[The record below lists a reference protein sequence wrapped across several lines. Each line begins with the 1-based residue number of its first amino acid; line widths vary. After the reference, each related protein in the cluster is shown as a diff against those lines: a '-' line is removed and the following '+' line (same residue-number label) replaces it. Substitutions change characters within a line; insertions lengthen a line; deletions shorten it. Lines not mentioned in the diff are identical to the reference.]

1 MNLRRLVYRQSVW
14 LLLDIGLIY
23 FQASAQVSVTSKV
36 AESPYDISART
47 EKRFDLNG
55 MGCALVKIE
64 IPIENVS
71 FEGNIIVESQLR
83 TNEYWVYMTDGSK
96 KLKVHIPGYSNLLL
110 EFAPLASLRTYIAA
124 IEVLDKTRPVSIAD
138 AVFDYENRA
147 KTIVADSSI
156 ITNLRQEAFRH
167 MLTSRDVSHIMLP
180 VGKTP
185 DERIKNM
192 QTLDSIRAEILNGA
206 SFEGMALKYSIDPT
220 VRGNKGHMGFIT
232 NTSFPYPFIEAAYAT
247 EIGGVSA
254 AFDDSPYGIHIV
266 KVEAE
271 KPNPGK
277 YLVRHI
283 MKNTSGLSESEK
295 SNKLEGINDVYM
307 RLLNGEDFANL
318 ALIESEDKGSSK
330 NGGKL
335 PWFGAGQMIQEFETA
350 VEVLQNG
357 EISKPFETKY
367 GYHIVQ
373 RIDSRELS
381 YDEELPNIDNAIAKD
396 IRVNASKKE
405 KLARLR
411 RLYGINLIPNGLDV
425 AHKII
430 DGNGGLDLSSISA
443 LQTNSTVLAKFG
455 NKELTV
461 SDVASVFPVY
471 ENKVRLAAIDEFD
484 RIAYEQLDAFTE
496 EIVRMQLSAYPDIVK
511 HLDD

>member
-1 MNLRRLVYRQSVW
+1 M
-14 LLLDIGLIY
+14 
-23 FQASAQVSVTSKV
+23 QAEVAVESQVSE
-36 AESPYDISART
+36 APFDISART

-55 MGCALVKIE
+55 MGCALIKFE
-64 IPIENVS
+64 IPVPGVS
-71 FEGNIIVESQLR
+71 FEGSVIGDVRLN
-83 TNEYWVYMTDGSK
+83 TNEYWVYMIDGSK
-96 KLKVHIPGYSNLLL
+96 RLKIHIPGQSNLLL
-110 EFAPLASLRTYIAA
+110 EFSPLQSLRTYTCTINV
-124 IEVLDKTRPVSIAD
+124 EGESSTSIAD
-138 AVFDYENRA
+138 AVMDYENRA

-185 DERIKNM
+185 DEKIKNM
-192 QTLDSIRAEILNGA
+192 QTLDSIRAEIMNGA

-220 VRGNKGHMGFIT
+220 VQGNKGHLGFIT

-283 MKNTSGLSESEK
+283 MKTTGGLSESEK
-295 SNKLEGINDVYM
+295 SNKLESMNDVYK
-307 RLLNGEDFANL
+307 RLLNGENFANL

-335 PWFGAGQMIQEFETA
+335 PWFGAGQMIQEFESA
-350 VEVLQNG
+350 VEGLQNG

-381 YDEELPNIDNAIAKD
+381 YDEELPNIDKAIAKD
-396 IRVNASKKE
+396 IRVNESKKE

-411 RLYGINLIPNGLDV
+411 SLYGIKLIPNGLDV

-443 LQTNSTVLAKFG
+443 LKTSSTVLAKFG

-461 SDVASVFPVY
+461 SDVASAFPVY

-496 EIVRMQLSAYPDIVK
+496 EIVRMQLSAYPEIVK